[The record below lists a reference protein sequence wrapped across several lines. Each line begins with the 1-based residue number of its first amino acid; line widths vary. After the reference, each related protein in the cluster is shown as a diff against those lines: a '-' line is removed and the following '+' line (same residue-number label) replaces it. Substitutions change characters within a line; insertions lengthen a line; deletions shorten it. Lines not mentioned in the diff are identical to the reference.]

1 MIVLKNQFKIQML
14 HSDWSNSNFWINTLY
29 FMCMLAMLK
38 KILMILW
45 SSQIQK
51 MFLHISILS
60 WSRAHLKMGL
70 FSFPCVKI
78 SSLILSFSFNYPL
91 FLQKYYNFSKRKIE
105 TIVIWRKNADS
116 KADEIDWAKTD
127 YLQLF
132 MISSV
137 CQHKKKS
144 KGKWKFS
151 KYSDK
156 LALFN
161 SFRGTYFFF
170 WLPNS
175 EVVFFFA
182 WPWIR

>member
-91 FLQKYYNFSKRKIE
+91 FLQKYYNFSKRKME
-105 TIVIWRKNADS
+105 TIVIWLNMQIQKRTKSTEQRQIIYNYLWFHQYVNIKKNPR
-116 KADEIDWAKTD
+116 
-127 YLQLF
+127 
-132 MISSV
+132 V
-137 CQHKKKS
+137 
-144 KGKWKFS
+144 
-151 KYSDK
+151 
-156 LALFN
+156 
-161 SFRGTYFFF
+161 
-170 WLPNS
+170 S
-175 EVVFFFA
+175 ENFLS
-182 WPWIR
+182 ILIN